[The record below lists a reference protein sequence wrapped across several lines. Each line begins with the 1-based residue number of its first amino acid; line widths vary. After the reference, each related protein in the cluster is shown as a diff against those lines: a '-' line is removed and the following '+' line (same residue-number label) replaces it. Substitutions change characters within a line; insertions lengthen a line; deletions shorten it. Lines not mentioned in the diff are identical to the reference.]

1 MSFPYA
7 LDLSFGSEKATA
19 DSFGRVSFGALGGGE
34 GTKIPT
40 NVDELNA
47 LVESGKAVHIETQ
60 FGSKI
65 LVQYHVWP
73 SPEDPNILGFVSA
86 LQDVVTSL
94 PVIYST
100 EVEESGYCFTEA
112 HQGNIGESVLY
123 VIYK

>member
-1 MSFPYA
+1 MSFPYT

-19 DSFGRVSFGALGGGE
+19 DSFGRVSFGVSGGGE

-47 LVESGKAVHIETQ
+47 LVESGKAVNIETQ
-60 FGSKI
+60 FASKI
-65 LVQYHVWP
+65 TGQHVWP
-73 SPEDPNILGFVSA
+73 SPEDPNILGFVSV

-94 PVIYST
+94 PVVYST

-112 HQGNIGESVLY
+112 HQGNIGESDLY

>member
-1 MSFPYA
+1 MSFPYT

-19 DSFGRVSFGALGGGE
+19 DSFGRVSFGASGGGE

-40 NVDELNA
+40 TIDELNA
-47 LVESGKAVHIETQ
+47 LVESGKAVNIETQ
-60 FGSKI
+60 FASKI
-65 LVQYHVWP
+65 TEQHVWP
-73 SPEDPNILGFVSA
+73 SSEDPNILGFVSV

-94 PVIYST
+94 PVVYST

-112 HQGNIGESVLY
+112 HQGNIGESDLY

>member
-1 MSFPYA
+1 MSFPYT

-19 DSFGRVSFGALGGGE
+19 DSFGRVSFGASGGGE

-47 LVESGKAVHIETQ
+47 LVESGKAVNIKTQ
-60 FGSKI
+60 FASKI
-65 LVQYHVWP
+65 TEYYVWP
-73 SPEDPNILGFVSA
+73 SPEDPNILGFVSV

-94 PVIYST
+94 PVVYST
-100 EVEESGYCFTEA
+100 EVEYNGYCFTED
-112 HQGNIGESVLY
+112 HQGFIGESALY

>member
-1 MSFPYA
+1 MSFPYT

-19 DSFGRVSFGALGGGE
+19 DSFGRVSFGASGGDE

-47 LVESGKAVHIETQ
+47 LVESGKAVNIETQ
-60 FGSKI
+60 FASKI
-65 LVQYHVWP
+65 TGQHVWP
-73 SPEDPNILGFVSA
+73 SSEDPNILGFVSV

-94 PVIYST
+94 PVVYST

-112 HQGNIGESVLY
+112 HQGNIGESDLY

>member
-1 MSFPYA
+1 MSFPYT

-19 DSFGRVSFGALGGGE
+19 DSFGRVSFGASGGE

-47 LVESGKAVHIETQ
+47 LVESGKAVNIETQ
-60 FGSKI
+60 YGSKI
-65 LVQYHVWP
+65 TEYHVWP
-73 SPEDPNILGFVSA
+73 SPEDPNILGFVSV

-100 EVEESGYCFTEA
+100 EDSGYGFTEA

>member
-1 MSFPYA
+1 MSFPYT

-19 DSFGRVSFGALGGGE
+19 DSFGRVSFGASGGE

-47 LVESGKAVHIETQ
+47 LVESGKAVNIETQ

-65 LVQYHVWP
+65 LEQYYVWP
-73 SPEDPNILGFVSA
+73 SSEDPTILGFVGV
-86 LQDVVTSL
+86 LDDVVTSL

-100 EVEESGYCFTEA
+100 KVERGGGYCFTEA
-112 HQGNIGESVLY
+112 HQGNIGESALY